1 MATEEL
7 QLAAIMFTDLV
18 SYSELAQRDEALAPI
33 PGEGTGRSMC
43 PGNSDGHSSADSLF
57 AIFLRASADPVT
69 N

>member
-33 PGEGTGRSMC
+33 PGGGAGRSMC

>member
-1 MATEEL
+1 MSTEER
-7 QLAAIMFTDLV
+7 QLAAIMFTDMV
-18 SYSELAQRDEALAPI
+18 GYSAMAQRDEALAPI
-33 PGEGTGRSMC
+33 PGEGAGRSMC